1 MNMRATTIVTLAG
14 IIAATGL
21 RAEDVKTFKDDKEK
35 ASYAVG
41 LNLGNNWKRQDIE
54 LDYDQVLRGLKDT
67 RDGKPLLNDQ
77 EAAEVLKKFQQ
88 ELFAKQQEKRRL
100 AGEKNK
106 KEGEAFLAENKN
118 KPGII
123 TMTNG
128 LQYKVITEGTGE
140 IPKPEDMVTVNY
152 RGTLIDGTEFDSSA
166 KAGKPATFRVTGVIR
181 GWTEALKQMKAG
193 SKWQLFIP
201 PDLAYGEF
209 GKPPSITPNATLLF
223 DLELLSIQPP
233 PPPPAPP
240 APLTSDIIKVPSL
253 EEMKKGAKIETIKAE
268 DVEKLQKQQQQQQ
281 QSPPKPEKK

>member
-1 MNMRATTIVTLAG
+1 MNMKATTIVTLAG